1 MVMMMTNEH
10 IPEYTCI
17 HEEQIQAHSRKIERL
32 EARSEFKEQKIDQ
45 LNNKMDKL
53 NDNFYKILEGFNS
66 LKLESNLD
74 DKEIDSRISSLETK
88 IQVQEETTRQIRENS
103 NANFSKQIALM
114 GVFVSILTVGV
125 NVLFKFI

>member
-1 MVMMMTNEH
+1 MTANHEDY
-10 IPEYTCI
+10 ICI
-17 HEEQIQAHSRKIERL
+17 HEEQIQRQSRKIERL

-74 DKEIDSRISSLETK
+74 DKEIDSRIIALETK
-88 IQVQEETTRQIRENS
+88 LQTQDSVMKDIQSQNQT
-103 NANFSKQIALM
+103 NFNKQMAILT
-114 GVFVSILTVGV
+114 VFVSVLAIGI
-125 NVLFKFI
+125 NVLFNVI